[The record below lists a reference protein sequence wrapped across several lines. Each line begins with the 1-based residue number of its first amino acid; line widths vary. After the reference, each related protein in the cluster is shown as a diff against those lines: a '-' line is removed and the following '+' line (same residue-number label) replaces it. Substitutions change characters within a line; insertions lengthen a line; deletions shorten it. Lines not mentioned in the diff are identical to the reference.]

1 MCEGYKTGRT
11 IYHPYPNRLES
22 LTVGI
27 CLYKGDFSR
36 PTLDLQGPPTRNIIS
51 QTVQKCTFPVY
62 ANKTLR
68 FELFASPTSLH
79 FSVHLSLI
87 DS

>member
-1 MCEGYKTGRT
+1 MGKGCETGRT
-11 IYHPYPNRLES
+11 VYHPYPNRLES

-27 CLYKGDFSR
+27 RLYKGDFSR
-36 PTLDLQGPPTRNIIS
+36 ATSDLRGPPTRNIIS

-62 ANKTLR
+62 SNKTLR

-79 FSVHLSLI
+79 FSIHLS
-87 DS
+87 